1 MGLRI
6 NTNVGALNAH
16 RQLTMNDVALSKSLQ
31 RLSSGLRIN
40 GAADDAAGLTI
51 AEKMQSQ
58 VRGLNQAGRNAQDS
72 ISMLQTAEGA
82 LIETEAILQRMRELT
97 VQGANDTLTASDR
110 AAIGTELAQLSSEI
124 NRIATTTEFN
134 TKQLLNG
141 SSAGGSATATTTF
154 TLQVGANADQTMSVT
169 ISAAT
174 VGAISLGDGLNSTSV
189 TDAAAASL
197 TLASLDAAIASISES
212 RSELGAYINRLD
224 HTIKNLSVSAENLSA
239 AESRIRDLD
248 MAAEVMSMTRN
259 QILTQS
265 STSMLAQAN
274 QSTQNVLGL
283 LR

>member
-16 RQLTMNDVALSKSLQ
+16 RQLTTNDIALSKSLQ

-51 AEKMQSQ
+51 AEKMNSQ

-82 LIETEAILQRMRELT
+82 LIETEAILQRMRELS

-110 AAIGTELAQLSSEI
+110 AAIKTELDQLSAEVD
-124 NRIATTTEFN
+124 RIAGTTQFN
-134 TKQLLNG
+134 TQVLLNG
-141 SSAGGSATATTTF
+141 GSVATSGL
-154 TLQVGANADQTMSVT
+154 TLQVGANSGQVINVT
-169 ISAAT
+169 INTASASALGVTTGSLAVDSAAN
-174 VGAISLGDGLNSTSV
+174 AST
-189 TDAAAASL
+189 TIAA
-197 TLASLDAAIASISES
+197 LDTAIANVSEN
-212 RSELGAYINRLD
+212 RSKLGAFINRLD

-248 MAAEVMSMTRN
+248 MAAEVMTMTRN

>member
-16 RQLTMNDVALSKSLQ
+16 RQLTTNDVALSKSLQ

-51 AEKMQSQ
+51 AEKMNSQ
-58 VRGLNQAGRNAQDS
+58 VRGLNQAARNAQDS

-82 LIETEAILQRMRELT
+82 LIETEAILQRMRELS
-97 VQGANDTLTASDR
+97 VQGANDTLTGSDR
-110 AAIGTELAQLSSEI
+110 AAIKTELDQLSAEVD
-124 NRIATTTEFN
+124 RIAQTTQFN
-134 TKQLLNG
+134 TQVLLNG
-141 SSAGGSATATTTF
+141 GGVASTGL
-154 TLQVGANADQTMSVT
+154 TLQVGANANQVINVT
-169 ISAAT
+169 INTASASALGVTTGSLAVDSAANAST
-174 VGAISLGDGLNSTSV
+174 TISN
-189 TDAAAASL
+189 
-197 TLASLDAAIASISES
+197 LDTAIAAVSEN
-212 RSELGAYINRLD
+212 RSKLGAFINRLD

-248 MAAEVMSMTRN
+248 MAAEVMTMTRN

>member
-6 NTNVGALNAH
+6 NTNIGALNAH
-16 RQLTMNDVALSKSLQ
+16 RQLTVNDTALSKSLQ

-58 VRGLNQAGRNAQDS
+58 VRGLNTAARMSQDS

-82 LIETEAILQRMRELT
+82 LIETEAILQRMRELA

-110 AAIGTELAQLSSEI
+110 AAINTELEQLTSEI
-124 NRIATTTEFN
+124 DRIATTTEFN
-134 TKQLLNG
+134 TQILLSG
-141 SSAGGSATATTTF
+141 TVASGEGF
-154 TLQVGANADQTMSVT
+154 TLQVGANDGQV
-169 ISAAT
+169 INVKIDGAT
-174 VGAISLGDGLNSTSV
+174 AGSLGVTSTSV
-189 TDAAAASL
+189 TVGASGTGAAAAAS
-197 TLASLDAAIASISES
+197 AAIDTLDTAIAKVSEN
-212 RSELGAYINRLD
+212 RSKLGAYINRLD
-224 HTIKNLSVSAENLSA
+224 HTIKNLNVASENLSA

-248 MAAEVMSMTRN
+248 MAAEVMNMTRN

-274 QSTQNVLGL
+274 PSTPNVPSLP
-283 LR
+283 R

>member
-40 GAADDAAGLTI
+40 GASDDAAGLTI

-58 VRGLNQAGRNAQDS
+58 VRGLNQAARNAQDS

-82 LIETEAILQRMRELT
+82 LIETEAILQRMRELS
-97 VQGANDTLTASDR
+97 VQAANDTLTASDR
-110 AAIGTELAQLSSEI
+110 TAIDTELRQLGTEV
-124 NRIATTTEFN
+124 NRIATDTQFN
-134 TKQLLNG
+134 TKVLLNG
-141 SSAGGSATATTTF
+141 GSVAHSGGL
-154 TLQVGANADQTMSVT
+154 TLQVGANANQTMNITINTANAAALGVT
-169 ISAAT
+169 A
-174 VGAISLGDGLNSTSV
+174 GSLDVSS
-189 TDAAAASL
+189 AAAAS
-197 TLASLDAAIASISES
+197 TSIAALDTAIASVSEN
-212 RSELGAYINRLD
+212 RSKLGAYINRLD

>member
-1 MGLRI
+1 MALRI

-16 RQLTMNDVALSKSLQ
+16 RQLTTNDINLGKSLQ

-51 AEKMQSQ
+51 AEKMNSQ

-82 LIETEAILQRMRELT
+82 LIETEAILQRMRELS

-110 AAIGTELAQLSSEI
+110 AAITTELTQLASEVD
-124 NRIATTTEFN
+124 RIATTTEFN
-134 TKQLLNG
+134 TQKLLNG
-141 SSAGGSATATTTF
+141 GGVSSSGL
-154 TLQVGANADQTMSVT
+154 TLQVGANAGQTINVT
-169 ISAAT
+169 INTATSSA
-174 VGAISLGDGLNSTSV
+174 LGV
-189 TDAAAASL
+189 TAASL
-197 TLASLDAAIASISES
+197 DVTSAANASTTIGALDTAIASVSES
-212 RSELGAYINRLD
+212 RSKLGAFINRLD

-248 MAAEVMSMTRN
+248 MAAEVMTMTRN

-274 QSTQNVLGL
+274 QSTQGVLGL

>member
-124 NRIATTTEFN
+124 DRIASTTEFN
-134 TKQLLNG
+134 TQKLLNG
-141 SSAGGSATATTTF
+141 GSVATSGL
-154 TLQVGANADQTMSVT
+154 TLQVGANAGQYINVK
-169 ISAAT
+169 ISAAST
-174 VGAISLGDGLNSTSV
+174 GAIDLGSGLNSTSV
-189 TDAAAASL
+189 ASAGAAST
-197 TLASLDAAIASISES
+197 TLGSLDLAIAKVSES
-212 RSELGAYINRLD
+212 RSNLGAYINRLD

-248 MAAEVMSMTRN
+248 MAAEVMNMTRN

>member
-16 RQLTMNDVALSKSLQ
+16 RQLTTNDVALSKSLQ

-40 GAADDAAGLTI
+40 GASDDAAGLTI

-72 ISMLQTAEGA
+72 ISLLQTAEGA

-97 VQGANDTLTASDR
+97 VQGANDTLTGSDR
-110 AAIGTELAQLSSEI
+110 DAIQTELTQLTSEI
-124 NRIATTTEFN
+124 DRIANNTEFN
-134 TKQLLNG
+134 KKVLLNETDIT
-141 SSAGGSATATTTF
+141 SSGI
-154 TLQVGANADQTMSVT
+154 TLQVGANAGQTMNVT
-169 ISAAT
+169 IASATSTALGVT
-174 VGAISLGDGLNSTSV
+174 STAISVGSAG
-189 TDAAAASL
+189 AACSSITA
-197 TLASLDAAIASISES
+197 LDSAIANVSKS
-212 RSELGAYINRLD
+212 RSNLGAYINRLD

-248 MAAEVMSMTRN
+248 MAAEVMTMTRN

>member
-16 RQLTMNDVALSKSLQ
+16 RQLTTNDVALSKSLQ

-40 GAADDAAGLTI
+40 GASDDAAGLTI

-58 VRGLNQAGRNAQDS
+58 VRGLNQAARNAQDG

-82 LIETEAILQRMRELT
+82 LIETEAILQRMRELSVQASNGT
-97 VQGANDTLTASDR
+97 LTSDDQGAIQKEIDELVLEIDR
-110 AAIGTELAQLSSEI
+110 IGS
-124 NRIATTTEFN
+124 NTEFN
-134 TKQLLNG
+134 KKKLLDG
-141 SSAGGSATATTTF
+141 SSDSQGISF
-154 TLQVGANADQTMSVT
+154 QVGANAGQTMTVT
-169 ISAAT
+169 IAAALSSGLGVGT
-174 VGAISLGDGLNSTSV
+174 LSMTSDASGAITAIDGAIKSV
-189 TDAAAASL
+189 
-197 TLASLDAAIASISES
+197 SES
-212 RSELGAYINRLD
+212 RSQLGAYINRLE
-224 HTIKNLSVSAENLSA
+224 HSIKNLSVSAENLSA

-248 MAAEVMSMTRN
+248 MAAEVMTMTRN

>member
-16 RQLTMNDVALSKSLQ
+16 RQLTMNDTALSKSLQ

-51 AEKMQSQ
+51 AEKMNSQ
-58 VRGLNQAGRNAQDS
+58 VRGLNQASRNAQDS
-72 ISMLQTAEGA
+72 ISLLQTAEGA
-82 LIETEAILQRMRELT
+82 LIETEAILQRMRELS
-97 VQGANDTLTASDR
+97 VQAANDTLTGSDR
-110 AAIGTELAQLSSEI
+110 EAIDTELKQLGSEI

-134 TKQLLNG
+134 TKVLLDG
-141 SSAGGSATATTTF
+141 TLSAATGL
-154 TLQVGANADQTMSVT
+154 TLQVGANDGQFMNVSISTATADHLGVT
-169 ISAAT
+169 A
-174 VGAISLGDGLNSTSV
+174 G
-189 TDAAAASL
+189 
-197 TLASLDAAIASISES
+197 SLDVTSAGAASISIGAIDDAIALVS
-212 RSELGAYINRLD
+212 QNRSNLGAYINRLD

>member
-6 NTNVGALNAH
+6 NTNVGAMNAH

-40 GAADDAAGLTI
+40 GASDDAAGLTI

-58 VRGLNQAGRNAQDS
+58 VRGLNQASRNAQDS

-97 VQGANDTLTASDR
+97 VQGANDTLTVSDR
-110 AAIGTELAQLSSEI
+110 VAIGTELQQLTSEI
-124 NRIATTTEFN
+124 DRIATATQFN
-134 TKQLLNG
+134 TQNLLDGATVATNG
-141 SSAGGSATATTTF
+141 L
-154 TLQVGANADQTMSVT
+154 TLQVGANAGQYINVKITGACAGIIGLGAAGLSSASVASA
-169 ISAAT
+169 SAAS
-174 VGAISLGDGLNSTSV
+174 A
-189 TDAAAASL
+189 
-197 TLASLDAAIASISES
+197 TLASLDLAIANVSAN
-212 RSELGAYINRLD
+212 RSNLGAFINRLD
-224 HTIKNLSVSAENLSA
+224 HTIKNLSVSSENLSA

-248 MAAEVMSMTRN
+248 MAAEVMTMTRN

>member
-16 RQLTMNDVALSKSLQ
+16 RQLTTNDIALSKSLQ

-51 AEKMQSQ
+51 AEKMNSQ

-82 LIETEAILQRMRELT
+82 LIETEAILQRMRELS

-110 AAIGTELAQLSSEI
+110 AAIKTELDQLSAEVD
-124 NRIATTTEFN
+124 RIAGTTQFN
-134 TKQLLNG
+134 TQVLLNG
-141 SSAGGSATATTTF
+141 GSVASSGL
-154 TLQVGANADQTMSVT
+154 TLQVGANSGQVINVTINTASASALGVTTGSLAVDSAANASTT
-169 ISAAT
+169 ISA
-174 VGAISLGDGLNSTSV
+174 
-189 TDAAAASL
+189 
-197 TLASLDAAIASISES
+197 LDTAIANVSEN
-212 RSELGAYINRLD
+212 RSKLGAFINRLD

-248 MAAEVMSMTRN
+248 MAAEVMTMTRN

>member
-16 RQLTMNDVALSKSLQ
+16 RQLTMNDNALSKSLQ

-58 VRGLNQAGRNAQDS
+58 VRGLNQAARNSQDS

-82 LIETEAILQRMRELT
+82 LIETEAILQRMRQLA
-97 VQGANDTLTASDR
+97 VQGANDTLVTKDR
-110 AAIGTELAQLSSEI
+110 EAIQKELKQLFAEI
-124 NRIATTTEFN
+124 DRIATTTQFN
-134 TKQLLNG
+134 KKTLLNG
-141 SSAGGSATATTTF
+141 DLSGGI
-154 TLQVGANADQTMSVT
+154 TLQVGANAGEFMT
-169 ISAAT
+169 IGISDSTAT
-174 VGAISLGDGLNSTSV
+174 GL
-189 TDAAAASL
+189 SL
-197 TLASLDAAIASISES
+197 TIDQAAGAAGLLSVGTAELASNSIAAIDAAIETVSAT
-212 RSELGAYINRLD
+212 RSNIGAFINRLE
-224 HTIKNLSVSAENLSA
+224 HTIKNLNVAEENLSA

-248 MAAEVMSMTRN
+248 MAAEVMNMTRN